1 MVFSSSYILIFYYTR
16 PAFAGLFL
24 SFARDFPRII
34 FEAWNCQNSRKTA
47 VFSV

>member
-16 PAFAGLFL
+16 PALQGFFVSFAGKILK
-24 SFARDFPRII
+24 II